1 MASKKQIRTNILV
14 LLFVLVLLTI
24 FISFLA
30 THFTGESGVKSDK
43 GIVFCQP
50 ENAPI
55 ERQKC
60 FFTAH
65 WHFHF
70 DMNVCGQKKILL
82 FETGDLQKLHT
93 HVEKNKVHW
102 HGVLPADQK
111 TKNITDFS
119 DLKLSNVFKQLNIPI
134 TSNSIYNFKSGGTC
148 PDGKTATLKV
158 FVNNEQKKD
167 FMDYILKDKDKIAI
181 EFG

>member
-1 MASKKQIRTNILV
+1 MQSKKETRTNILV
-14 LLFVLVLLTI
+14 LLFVLALLTI

-50 ENAPI
+50 ENAPV
-55 ERQKC
+55 EQQKC

-70 DMNVCGQKKILL
+70 DIEVCGQKKILP
-82 FETGDLQKLHT
+82 FEKGDLQKLHN

-102 HGVLPADQK
+102 HGLLPANPK

-119 DLKLSNVFKQLNIPI
+119 DVKLSNVFKELSVPI
-134 TSNSIYNFKSGGTC
+134 TSNSIYDFKNGDKC
-148 PDGKTATLKV
+148 PDGATGSLKF
-158 FVNNEQKKD
+158 FVNNEEKKD
-167 FMDYILKDKDKIAI
+167 FMNYILKDKDKITI